1 MKTASVRDI
10 RQNFPKVLAWIS
22 DGEQVAITL
31 RRKVVARLVPEQ
43 VPVRSKAKA
52 PDFSAISRQI
62 FGEKIFKD
70 DLMEDER
77 EGYKF

>member
-43 VPVRSKAKA
+43 VPVRIKAKA